1 LSKELSF
8 NDSNFSICSS
18 LCYLMHFA
26 TLAKHEPVSVELVF
40 LKNLMKI
47 TTQNKLSFNPKTT
60 I

>member
-1 LSKELSF
+1 
-8 NDSNFSICSS
+8 
-18 LCYLMHFA
+18 MHFA

>member
-1 LSKELSF
+1 
-8 NDSNFSICSS
+8 
-18 LCYLMHFA
+18 MHFA

-47 TTQNKLSFNPKTT
+47 AAKNKSSFNPKTT